1 MTVIKNYER
10 MKNKKKFWF
19 LILLM
24 FCIIGFFTCKEL
36 LRSQKI
42 DIQEQ
47 LPKLCYNGKIC
58 FKDLQIKQEW
68 DKILILGPYNKI
80 DKYDV
85 GIRWIDRKAINW
97 SSHFD
102 SSCTIVFLKDMK
114 VMAFTYIFRDVF
126 DFSEFDG
133 KIYDRHKVFKHV
145 DSPFNSE
152 QLRNT
157 TWEAAYTNGIEK
169 RIEIYS
175 DSTITALC
183 EYPRIGKRDTTT
195 FLYYLS
201 DILPSRFDF
210 SKVGKK
216 TFGRYLVKYH
226 NGHISSM
233 ELARMTIPEMY
244 LKLTESN
251 DTIKFI
257 RK

>member
-1 MTVIKNYER
+1 
-10 MKNKKKFWF
+10 MKKENII
-19 LILLM
+19 ILFAFILVM
-24 FCIIGFFTCKEL
+24 LFFSCVQSK
-36 LRSQKI
+36 R
-42 DIQEQ
+42 
-47 LPKLCYNGKIC
+47 Y
-58 FKDLQIKQEW
+58 KD
-68 DKILILGPYNKI
+68 
-80 DKYDV
+80 
-85 GIRWIDRKAINW
+85 
-97 SSHFD
+97 
-102 SSCTIVFLKDMK
+102 
-114 VMAFTYIFRDVF
+114 
-126 DFSEFDG
+126 DG
-133 KIYDRHKVFKHV
+133 LTNPV
-145 DSPFNSE
+145 DSTFHSE

-201 DILPSRFDF
+201 DILPSRFDI